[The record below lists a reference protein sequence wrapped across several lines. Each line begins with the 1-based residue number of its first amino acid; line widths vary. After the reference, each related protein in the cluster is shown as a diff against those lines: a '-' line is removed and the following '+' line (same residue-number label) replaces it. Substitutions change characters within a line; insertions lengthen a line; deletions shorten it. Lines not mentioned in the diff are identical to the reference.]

1 VAKTQTPGLDGRDS
15 AYSADV
21 VYRGQTLRARY
32 RYTDIGDNFNPE
44 MGFLTRSGIIKNH
57 SDVIA
62 TFVLPDNPLR
72 LHKYT
77 LVFDSNHITDQRG
90 NLQTQLT
97 TYELSTST
105 IAWGGIAF
113 LYYDDLEDLATPLAV
128 AKNVTIPAGH
138 YRFRSLFTG
147 FGSGYSHRVGFTFWY
162 HEGGYYGGD
171 RLRTFLSVVI
181 RPFEGLVISPSYD
194 RVRVNAPWGHF
205 INQIA
210 QTSVDYSISPT
221 LLVRTTLQWRE
232 GDNYRANF
240 IFDWTYRPGSDFYL
254 VYNDIQD
261 LDELRRNSGFST
273 LSPGKTIIA
282 KLTRRFD
289 F

>member
-1 VAKTQTPGLDGRDS
+1 
-15 AYSADV
+15 
-21 VYRGQTLRARY
+21 
-32 RYTDIGDNFNPE
+32 
-44 MGFLTRSGIIKNH
+44 
-57 SDVIA
+57 
-62 TFVLPDNPLR
+62 
-72 LHKYT
+72 
-77 LVFDSNHITDQRG
+77 
-90 NLQTQLT
+90 
-97 TYELSTST
+97 
-105 IAWGGIAF
+105 
-113 LYYDDLEDLATPLAV
+113 
-128 AKNVTIPAGH
+128 
-138 YRFRSLFTG
+138 
-147 FGSGYSHRVGFTFWY
+147 
-162 HEGGYYGGD
+162 
-171 RLRTFLSVVI
+171 
-181 RPFEGLVISPSYD
+181 
-194 RVRVNAPWGHF
+194 VNAQWGHF